1 MAKKK
6 DKKPEPIWKDNV
18 CEGRVCGQC
27 GHLTNVPVDQRSV
40 PNVMGGC
47 FLTGIVVFTDLASC
61 KAFEPLE
68 NEKDNFS

>member
-47 FLTGIVVFTDLASC
+47 FVDGHITFTDE
-61 KAFEPLE
+61 KAC
-68 NEKDNFS
+68 NEFNEFKNETDN